1 MDLSFFW
8 IAVAIALIGWKIL
21 SMRRSPEQLAELQA
35 AVDAGAL
42 ILDVRS
48 PAEFAS
54 GHLQGARNVPVGQL
68 AGFVQEIEQ
77 TVIVYCASGTRSAR
91 AARKLRSAG
100 VQVLDLGT
108 LQNGQMLQ
116 LNKSDSP

>member
-8 IAVAIALIGWKIL
+8 IAVAIALIGWKVV
-21 SMRRSPEQLAELQA
+21 SMRRSPEQLAEVQA

-48 PAEFAS
+48 PAEFA
-54 GHLQGARNVPVGQL
+54 GAHLPGARNVPVDQL
-68 AGFVQEIEQ
+68 DGIVAEIEQ

-108 LQNGQMLQ
+108 LRNGQMLQ
-116 LNKSDSP
+116 FNKSDTP